1 MSNRPVRIVGAILA
15 TLLVVAVL
23 AGIGVMAYNAGVAQ
37 GLVTSGQVVV
47 PQAGAP
53 ETGAQAVPYARH
65 FMWAPFGFGF
75 GFFGILRVLFGLFI
89 GLLVLGLIFRLVF
102 GGLFGWR
109 RWGRFGGP
117 GHWQEGGVPGG
128 VPPMFEEWHRRA
140 HGETQAPKHED
151 KPQG

>member
-1 MSNRPVRIVGAILA
+1 MANRPVRIVGAILA
-15 TLLVVAVL
+15 TLLVVAML

-37 GLVTSGQVVV
+37 GLVTSGQVV
-47 PQAGAP
+47 AP

-65 FMWAPFGFGF
+65 FLWAPFGFGW
-75 GFFGILRVLFGLFI
+75 GFGILRALFGLFI
-89 GLLVLGLIFRLVF
+89 GLLVFGLIVRLLV

-109 RWGRFGGP
+109 RWGRFGGGP
-117 GHWQEGGVPGG
+117 GRWHEGG

-140 HGETQAPKHED
+140 HGEEQAPKHED